1 MRVVE
6 TQKRGAV
13 HFHVPLRSSVL
24 LDVLLVQEM
33 AVAAGL
39 GCVIDLKLVKG
50 RAGIANVAHYVAKYV
65 SKACGDRDEI
75 PWLGEVLD
83 VETGEL
89 VTQDVRAT
97 YRTWSASRGWFVSMA
112 AMRATMR
119 DQARRRAAHLLGLAE
134 PDGLV
139 LDVDLGSQ
147 PAVFQDEP

>member
-1 MRVVE
+1 
-6 TQKRGAV
+6 
-13 HFHVPLRSSVL
+13 
-24 LDVLLVQEM
+24 VLLVQEM

-39 GCVIDLKLVKG
+39 GCVVDLKLVKG
-50 RAGIANVAHYVAKYV
+50 RNGIANVAQYVAKYV

-112 AMRATMR
+112 TMRAVMR
-119 DQARRRAAHLLGLAE
+119 DQARRRAAHLLGLGE
-134 PDGLV
+134 LDGLV
-139 LDVDLGSQ
+139 LAVDVGNQ